1 MKLHIYFFVFVL
13 CFISI
18 NTLIKA
24 QSTYQERKDNA
35 HKAYINGL
43 YDTAIDLYKV
53 CQDEMSS
60 DTEVKNLLQKSQQ
73 CRPLKKQAE
82 EFFIAHNYSQCK
94 NTYEKIIAINQ
105 LDKNA
110 NERIRACRIHLLRS
124 FYIGLG
130 QMAIS
135 DPTFSNYDT
144 KFTHP
149 TLLLSY
155 NFPTLVNSN
164 LRIGFLGSFNNS
176 TFQRHITYDS
186 TARGFVP
193 SIDTTLVDKRLK
205 VSVLAR
211 LYYNFIPADNET
223 FELYSGIST
232 GFIYR
237 RYVSN
242 LPKEGTYEKTILTYP
257 YYTLGII
264 GGGKFMFSN
273 HAGLFIELGYPLFES
288 QQPKFQTKNMFEFIQ
303 GGILFKLG
311 S

>member
-1 MKLHIYFFVFVL
+1 MKTLIYFFISTLF
-13 CFISI
+13 FIGA

-24 QSTYQERKDNA
+24 QNTYQERKDNA
-35 HKAYINGL
+35 YKAYTNGL

-60 DTEVKNLLQKSQQ
+60 DTEVRNLLQKSQQ

-82 EFFIAHNYSQCK
+82 EFFIARNYSQCK
-94 NTYEKIIAINQ
+94 NNYEKIIAINP
-105 LDKNA
+105 LDKFA
-110 NERIRACRIHLLRS
+110 NRRINACRVHLLRS
-124 FYIGLG
+124 FYVGLG
-130 QMAIS
+130 QMAIT
-135 DPTFSNYDT
+135 DPTFSNYEPG
-144 KFTHP
+144 FTHP

-155 NFPTLVNSN
+155 NFPTLANSN
-164 LRIGFLGSFNNS
+164 VRIGFLGSFNNS
-176 TFQRHITYDS
+176 TFKRNITYDS
-186 TARGFVP
+186 TAREIVR
-193 SIDTTLVDKRLK
+193 DTTLVDKRLK
-205 VSVLAR
+205 ISVLAR

-242 LPKEGTYEKTILTYP
+242 LPNKGTYEKTALTYP

-273 HAGLFIELGYPLFES
+273 HAGLFIELGVPLFES
-288 QQPKFQTKNMFEFIQ
+288 QQPTFQTKNMFEFVQ

-311 S
+311 R